1 MQTYLKNG
9 YIVSMDQQDT
19 VFDGG
24 GVLVEDDRITAVG
37 KVDPRLVKP
46 DAEVID
52 LQGRY
57 VLPGFVNTH
66 VHTSQQISRGV
77 GDDVD
82 FICWLHDRMWPFES
96 NMTEEDSYVST
107 LMTSLELIRSGV
119 TSFAEPGGQFVSGMA
134 RGTAESGL
142 RGKLAK
148 SVMDCGEGL
157 PEIWQRTMEQELE
170 QQVVDLEKFHNTADG
185 RVQVWFGLRT
195 IFNNTDELCV
205 RTKELADKYGVG
217 IHMHVAE
224 AKEEKE
230 YTYARWGEGT
240 VKHLERLGVLDK
252 NLLAVHTVWLTD
264 EELELFKKREVK
276 ISHNPASAMRVLG
289 FARIPKMLAMG
300 LRPSI
305 GTDGASSSN
314 HMDMVDEMWLTSL
327 IHKGW
332 RLDPTVVPS
341 QDILRMATKW
351 GARALLDEDL
361 YGSLECGKKADLIV
375 IDPHGPSM
383 MPVNDKIAAL
393 VTAMHSA
400 NIQSTMCDGKWL
412 MRDRKI
418 LTLDEEA
425 ILKEAEAT
433 DLKIYF
439 VVPSHVPFSPNL
451 ETSGGRFNPE
461 IIRKALK
468 RPDAVGLSEC
478 VGPYI
483 TAGFPDLLES
493 FDTTLSMPG
502 KTLQGHLP
510 DMYGPAMS
518 ACIAAGVST
527 DHESF
532 CEKDVFERLR
542 NGCHL
547 MMREGSAARNMP
559 VLLKTVMENHLDTA
573 MVSIVTDDLHTVDL
587 QERGHLDDSLR
598 TALGM
603 GLDFVKAIQMVTV
616 NCARAFNLDR
626 EIGGLAPGRRADINI
641 TTGPQDFRVLTT
653 FAGGRQ
659 ITDNGKLLVHYETA
673 EHEPCVLNTM
683 HLKNPIT
690 ADSFKIHAPAG
701 AKKVK
706 ALVMDTLPYMP
717 FTNRRDVE
725 LPVVDG
731 VVQCDVEQDV
741 LYIAQ
746 VERHGKNG
754 NVGKAFMGGFHIR
767 GGAMASSVGH
777 DNHNIIVMGDSFEDM
792 ALAVNRCVELGG
804 GQVIVRS
811 GKVAAEVAYP
821 ICGLLSDLPL
831 DELAEK
837 KKELNR
843 VAHEMG
849 TEIAIPFMFLSFIC
863 LAAIPAY
870 AITDCGFIDVVQQKV
885 IDPILEVVE

>member
-96 NMTEEDSYVST
+96 SMTEEDSYVST

-148 SVMDCGEGL
+148 SVMDCGDGL

-252 NLLAVHTVWLTD
+252 NLLAVHAVWLTD

-412 MRDRKI
+412 MRDRRI

-626 EIGGLAPGRRADINI
+626 EIGGLAPGRRADVNI
-641 TTGPQDFRVLTT
+641 TTGPEDFRVLTT

-731 VVQCDVEQDV
+731 VVQCDAEQDV

-831 DELAEK
+831 DDLAEK

-885 IDPILEVVE
+885 IVPILEVVE

>member
-1 MQTYLKNG
+1 
-9 YIVSMDQQDT
+9 
-19 VFDGG
+19 
-24 GVLVEDDRITAVG
+24 
-37 KVDPRLVKP
+37 
-46 DAEVID
+46 
-52 LQGRY
+52 
-57 VLPGFVNTH
+57 
-66 VHTSQQISRGV
+66 
-77 GDDVD
+77 
-82 FICWLHDRMWPFES
+82 
-96 NMTEEDSYVST
+96 
-107 LMTSLELIRSGV
+107 
-119 TSFAEPGGQFVSGMA
+119 MA
-134 RGTAESGL
+134 RKKKFPNPEFF
-142 RGKLAK
+142 RAK
-148 SVMDCGEGL
+148 TEMDWRAQAANLKE
-157 PEIWQRTMEQELE
+157 
-170 QQVVDLEKFHNTADG
+170 
-185 RVQVWFGLRT
+185 FGS
-195 IFNNTDELCV
+195 I
-205 RTKELADKYGVG
+205 A
-217 IHMHVAE
+217 
-224 AKEEKE
+224 
-230 YTYARWGEGT
+230 
-240 VKHLERLGVLDK
+240 
-252 NLLAVHTVWLTD
+252 
-264 EELELFKKREVK
+264 LELFKETDWRAFAAKQKEHLLDNVARVTREAKTVAAMTGAERMELLK
-276 ISHNPASAMRVLG
+276 NGEKHLGTLYRKGDMATVRREWRGVESTLIDFSGWLKVWGMLLATFSKDLIPALNTTFWYRWMISYMCCVSFMDKNTMGQRGNALKMSHLMTYDIFRYVAENLVFLAKCDEKNGNSRELNKKVVL
-289 FARIPKMLAMG
+289 F
-300 LRPSI
+300 
-305 GTDGASSSN
+305 
-314 HMDMVDEMWLTSL
+314 DEM
-327 IHKGW
+327 
-332 RLDPTVVPS
+332 
-341 QDILRMATKW
+341 
-351 GARALLDEDL
+351 
-361 YGSLECGKKADLIV
+361 
-375 IDPHGPSM
+375 
-383 MPVNDKIAAL
+383 
-393 VTAMHSA
+393 
-400 NIQSTMCDGKWL
+400 TMGQL
-412 MRDRKI
+412 M
-418 LTLDEEA
+418 
-425 ILKEAEAT
+425 
-433 DLKIYF
+433 
-439 VVPSHVPFSPNL
+439 
-451 ETSGGRFNPE
+451 
-461 IIRKALK
+461 
-468 RPDAVGLSEC
+468 
-478 VGPYI
+478 
-483 TAGFPDLLES
+483 AGFPDLLES
-493 FDTTLSMPG
+493 CDDTLSMPG

-626 EIGGLAPGRRADINI
+626 EIGGLAPGRRADVNI
-641 TTGPQDFRVLTT
+641 TTGPEDFRVLTT

-804 GQVIVRS
+804 GQVIVRD